1 MLPLQETRTN
11 GETLLMAT
19 ALAPHHRAVVRN
31 PLRLALLPAVVF
43 GCFVL
48 SPTLGLSQTGKAPVD
63 ASGDPL
69 EVMEASK
76 FSRPIEITNKW
87 LPMKPGTRYVYQ
99 GTAVE
104 DDGKV
109 VPHRIVINITD
120 LVKVIGGIRTVV
132 SYDLDYSDNEL
143 VEAELAFFAQDD
155 EGNVWRFGEYPE
167 EYEDGKFVKAPVWI
181 HGYQGARAGIMM
193 QAQPRLGA
201 PSYAQGYGPKV
212 GWADRGQVYQMGQ
225 DVTIGAGRYS
235 DVLVVKESARSEG
248 DAAQL
253 KYYAAGLGNIK
264 VGWTGSE
271 EKSKEVLELVRI
283 EQLDA
288 KALAEVRAKALAL
301 EKSAYKRSKAVYGAT
316 RPAVAASTLEGGR

>member
-1 MLPLQETRTN
+1 
-11 GETLLMAT
+11 
-19 ALAPHHRAVVRN
+19 
-31 PLRLALLPAVVF
+31 
-43 GCFVL
+43 
-48 SPTLGLSQTGKAPVD
+48 
-63 ASGDPL
+63 
-69 EVMEASK
+69 
-76 FSRPIEITNKW
+76 
-87 LPMKPGTRYVYQ
+87 MK
-99 GTAVE
+99 
-104 DDGKV
+104 
-109 VPHRIVINITD
+109 
-120 LVKVIGGIRTVV
+120 
-132 SYDLDYSDNEL
+132 
-143 VEAELAFFAQDD
+143 
-155 EGNVWRFGEYPE
+155 
-167 EYEDGKFVKAPVWI
+167 
-181 HGYQGARAGIMM
+181 
-193 QAQPRLGA
+193 AQPRLGT

-288 KALAEVRAKALAL
+288 KAVAEVRTKALAL
-301 EKSAYKRSKAVYGAT
+301 KKSAYKRSKAVYGAT